1 MPSWT
6 HLIRFVA
13 VEDGLVH
20 LGQLVHPTRDV
31 GLDAFDETPIWAF
44 EIEGDIYDG
53 HPTENKLQVRELLSP
68 IAPSTCPYIRC
79 IGLNYKRHAEE
90 AKMALPKEP
99 ALFTKP
105 RTSIADPFPGTLR
118 IPKFAQ
124 DETNDYEAEL
134 AVVIGKSARDVSP
147 EEAPNY
153 ILGFTV
159 SNDVSAR
166 AQQMQNPLPT
176 FSKGLDSSCP
186 LGPVLVA
193 REAAGNPHNLS
204 ISTVLN
210 GKTVQDANTSDMIFG
225 IYELVAYLSQGT
237 TLEPG
242 SIVLTGTPKGIGY
255 FRSPRVFLKDG
266 DDLRINIERI
276 GTLINKIQYE

>member
-1 MPSWT
+1 
-6 HLIRFVA
+6 
-13 VEDGLVH
+13 
-20 LGQLVHPTRDV
+20 
-31 GLDAFDETPIWAF
+31 
-44 EIEGDIYDG
+44 
-53 HPTENKLQVRELLSP
+53 LLSP

-79 IGLNYKRHAEE
+79 IGLNYKRHAEVSYLFEPNPLLAVLRLTQFKE

-99 ALFTKP
+99 VLFTKP

-186 LGPVLVA
+186 LG
-193 REAAGNPHNLS
+193 
-204 ISTVLN
+204 T
-210 GKTVQDANTSDMIFG
+210 K
-225 IYELVAYLSQGT
+225 
-237 TLEPG
+237 
-242 SIVLTGTPKGIGY
+242 
-255 FRSPRVFLKDG
+255 
-266 DDLRINIERI
+266 
-276 GTLINKIQYE
+276 